1 MRRFTVLLF
10 CLAGG
15 ILPLPAMSPQDIRA
29 EANRK
34 LAAAPGLFSAL
45 FNLGYASYL
54 LGDYETSLR
63 EFQTA
68 LPHASDNIAR
78 SAVWYNMGNASF
90 MLKKIP
96 DAVTQYKNGLRLNPD
111 DRELQYNYTVARM
124 LQQQQQQQQQNKQDN
139 KDSQDKKDRQQQQG
153 GQDRQQPQRD
163 KQAGGPKQMS
173 KEDAKRIL
181 EALRQQE
188 GKRLKARQLKVPGGG
203 KPDRK
208 EW

>member
-1 MRRFTVLLF
+1 MSLF
-10 CLAGG
+10 SL
-15 ILPLPAMSPQDIRA
+15 SPQDIRA
-29 EANRK
+29 KANRR
-34 LAAAPGLFSAL
+34 LADRPGLFSAL

-54 LGDYETSLR
+54 LGDHETSLR
-63 EFQTA
+63 EFRTA
-68 LPHASDNIAR
+68 LPHAVTDQER

-90 MLKKIP
+90 MLKKID
-96 DAVTQYKNGLRLNPD
+96 DAIAQYKNGLRITPD

-124 LQQQQQQQQQNKQDN
+124 LRQQQQQKQDN
-139 KDSQDKKDRQQQQG
+139 KNNKHKQNPQDKKDRQQG
-153 GQDRQQPQRD
+153 GKDARQDKQDRKGQS
-163 KQAGGPKQMS
+163 AKQMS

-188 GKRLKARQLKVPGGG
+188 GKRLKTRPLKVPGGG

>member
-1 MRRFTVLLF
+1 MRRFTVLLL

-15 ILPLPAMSPQDIRA
+15 ILPLPAMSPQEIRA

-34 LAAAPGLFSAL
+34 LAATPGLFSAL

-54 LGDYETSLR
+54 LGDYETALR

-68 LPHASDNIAR
+68 LPHAGDNLAR

-96 DAVTQYKNGLRLNPD
+96 DAITQYKNGLRLNPD
-111 DRELQYNYTVARM
+111 DKELQYNYTVARM
-124 LQQQQQQQQQNKQDN
+124 LQQQQQQNKQDN
-139 KDSQDKKDRQQQQG
+139 KDNKNRQDKKDRQQQQG
-153 GQDRQQPQRD
+153 GQDRRQPPQD
-163 KQAGGPKQMS
+163 KPTGGQKQMS

-203 KPDRK
+203 RPDRK